1 MTTLCPWKNLN
12 GNQGFHMKTNKVLIT
27 DAVRTVR
34 KTAPRFIS
42 IIAIVALGI
51 SFFAGMNATAPDM
64 LDTMEEYM
72 LSSNAMDVQI
82 ISTAGLTDEEIRV
95 LGSITGVEAIKGEKY
110 FDGTVRANGETV
122 SDIDGSEMTIR
133 LLSLDTQAA
142 INNENGYSDPSY
154 MNRPELIE
162 GSWPTSPNQCVVDRS
177 SLSTPDEFEIGTV
190 LSVSSDRA
198 DVTKSLQNTEFTIVG
213 IIRTPLYI
221 SYERGN
227 TNVGTGKLGTFCYVP
242 EENFLSEYYTSASI
256 RLEGSADFEPY
267 SEEYDEFVKTY
278 TDYISSIAAELLAPR
293 VASLRAEY
301 TVKVADAEAEYAQT
315 KTQVEQSIAAGEE
328 QVALILDMA
337 ENGDENLIRYKEEY
351 NTKAAEAEKILE
363 ESKLEHSTQY
373 SVWEEKMQQ
382 YNEAKAKVEQYSNAE
397 AELANAQTE
406 WKVASLQVNT
416 LLSTVDQ
423 LENLLVTTRSA
434 LDQFNATQDDG
445 TQGMIDRLTQSGL
458 VGPEVDQIINT
469 INSLT
474 AVGTAEEMAAYME
487 PQLQTLEVK
496 LAASKEDLLQ
506 SKAVLAEKEAE
517 LKEAERLVAEL
528 KEVESVLADTKAQ
541 LDAAEKELTG
551 AGYDIQFG
559 ELEVLTQLSSLQNQ
573 IAIYETSVAAAK
585 EKAPTIEED
594 FQKAKNEAYD
604 KLELA
609 RNQLDQAQQFLL
621 GLDDAKWYVN
631 SRDEALLGYKD
642 YNTTAKRTAAISLIF
657 PWFFFLVSALVCL
670 NTMTR
675 MVEEERT
682 ILGTFKALGMTDREI
697 MSKYI
702 VYALLASL
710 IGSVAGSFLGFA
722 LFPFAVTTAYGILF
736 DMPQVVLSYRI
747 GYALPGM
754 AAAIATTVLAT
765 YITCR
770 KSLRVVPSTLMR
782 SKAPK
787 GGKRVFLERF
797 PSLWSRLS
805 FTWKVTFRNVFRNM
819 KRFVMATMAVA
830 GCTALLLAGFG
841 LNDSIEKTL
850 QNQFINEDCVWKY
863 DMQVV
868 LNGSYDT
875 TVADCDAY
883 TTVTSNPLINSALMT
898 HMKVYD
904 AASADGKDVLESY
917 LLVPEASGEFGKYV
931 NLKNRKTGQVHQLTD
946 SGAIITEKLSSTL
959 GVKEGEYLNLI
970 IDENHSVKIPVASV
984 VENYAFHY
992 IYLSKNLYTS
1002 IFGSA
1007 PAYNYITANLA
1018 VENLSQEQKNTL
1030 AKELMNEY
1038 EISAVA
1044 YTSQIQN
1051 SFENIM
1057 DSISAI
1063 VLILIVSAALLA
1075 FIVLYNLSIINITER
1090 LKEIAT
1096 IKVLG
1101 FDNGEVSSYIF
1112 RENVIL
1118 TLIGIAE
1125 GLVCGVLLHKVVIFM
1140 AEVDIVMFG
1149 RGLTV
1154 KSFLYASL
1162 LAFAFSMFVSIVLHK
1177 KLKKVD
1183 MVESLKSIE

>member
-1 MTTLCPWKNLN
+1 
-12 GNQGFHMKTNKVLIT
+12 MKSNKVLVT
-27 DAVRTVR
+27 DAVRTVKR
-34 KTAPRFIS
+34 TMPRFIS

-64 LDTMEEYM
+64 LDTMKEYM
-72 LSSNAMDVQI
+72 NTSNAMDIQI
-82 ISTAGLTDEEIRV
+82 ISTAGLTDEDIRII
-95 LGSITGVEAIKGEKY
+95 GSITGVEAIKGEKY
-110 FDGTVRANGETV
+110 FDGTVKADGNTIN
-122 SDIDGSEMTIR
+122 DIDGSEMTVRVI
-133 LLSLDTQAA
+133 SLDTTAA
-142 INNENGYSDPSY
+142 INCENGYEDPTY
-154 MNRPELIE
+154 INRPQLIE
-162 GSWPTSPNQCVVDRS
+162 GSWPTSPNQCVVDS
-177 SLSTPDEFEIGTV
+177 STLSTPDEFRIGTV
-190 LSVSSDRA
+190 LTVSSDSS
-198 DVTKSLQNTEFTIVG
+198 DVTKSLQNTEYTIVG

-242 EENFLSEYYTSASI
+242 SENFLSDYYTSVSL
-256 RLEGSADFEPY
+256 RLEGSDGYDPY
-267 SEEYDEFVKTY
+267 SKEYEEFVKSY
-278 TDYISSIAAELLAPR
+278 TDYISSISSELLAPR
-293 VASLRAEY
+293 VDTLRTDY
-301 TVKVADAEAEYAQT
+301 TVKVADAEAEYAKT

-328 QVALILDMA
+328 QVALVLDMA
-337 ENGDENLIRYKEEY
+337 ENGDEKLAQYKEEY

-373 SVWEEKMQQ
+373 ALWEEKMQQ
-382 YNEAKAKVEQYSNAE
+382 YNDAKAKVEKYSNAE

-406 WKVASLQVNT
+406 WKVASLQVNST
-416 LLSTVDQ
+416 LSTVDQ

-469 INSLT
+469 INGFT

-496 LAASKEDLLQ
+496 LAATKEDLLQ

-517 LKEAERLVAEL
+517 LREAEQLVTEL
-528 KEVESVLADTKAQ
+528 KEIEAVLVETEAQ
-541 LDAAEKELTG
+541 LAAAEKELTG

-585 EKAPTIEED
+585 ERADTIEDD
-594 FQKAKNEAYD
+594 FEKAKNEAYD
-604 KLELA
+604 KLEIA

-621 GLDDAKWYVN
+621 GLDNAKWYVN
-631 SRDEALLGYKD
+631 NRDEALLGFED
-642 YNTTAKRTAAISLIF
+642 YETTAKRTAALSLIF

-675 MVEEERT
+675 MIEEDRT

-697 MSKYI
+697 MTKYI
-702 VYALLASL
+702 AYALMASTV
-710 IGSVAGSFLGFA
+710 GSVAGSFFGFA
-722 LFPFAVTTAYGILF
+722 LFPFAVTTAYKILF
-736 DMPQVVLSYRI
+736 DMPDVILSYRI
-747 GYALPGM
+747 GYALPGI
-754 AAAIATTVLAT
+754 AVAIGSTVLAT
-765 YITCR
+765 YTTCR
-770 KSLRVVPSTLMR
+770 KSLRVLPSSLMR

-787 GGKRVFLERF
+787 NGKKVFLEKF
-797 PSLWSRLS
+797 PAIWSKLG

-841 LNDSIEKTL
+841 LNDSIDRTM
-850 QNQFINEDCVWKY
+850 QNQFIKEDCVWNY
-863 DMQVV
+863 DMQIV

-883 TTVTSNPLINSALMT
+883 DTVTSNSLINSALLT

-904 AASADGKDVLESY
+904 AASQDGKNILESY
-917 LLVPEASGEFGKYV
+917 LVVPEYAGELGKYI
-931 NLKNRKTGQVHQLTD
+931 NLTNRKTGQVHQLTD
-946 SGAIITEKLSSTL
+946 NGAIITEKLSTTL
-959 GVKEGEYLNLI
+959 GVKEGDWLTLFV
-970 IDENHSVKIPVASV
+970 DDSHSVRIPVASV

-992 IYLSKNLYTS
+992 IYVSGNLYTS

-1018 VENLSQEQKNTL
+1018 IENMSQEQKNAL
-1030 AKELMNEY
+1030 ATELMREY

-1044 YTSQIQN
+1044 YTGQIQN

-1090 LKEIAT
+1090 IKEIAT

-1101 FDNGEVSSYIF
+1101 FDNLEVSSYIF
-1112 RENVIL
+1112 RENIIL
-1118 TLIGIAE
+1118 TVIGIIE
-1125 GLVCGVLLHKVVIFM
+1125 GLVCGVILHKVVITL
-1140 AEVDIVMFG
+1140 AEVDILMFG
-1149 RGLTV
+1149 RGISV
-1154 KSFLYASL
+1154 KSFIYAAV
-1162 LAFAFSMFVSIVLHK
+1162 LAFVFSMFVSIVLHRR
-1177 KLKKVD
+1177 LKKVD

>member
-1 MTTLCPWKNLN
+1 
-12 GNQGFHMKTNKVLIT
+12 MKTNKVLVT
-27 DAVRTVR
+27 DAVRTVKR
-34 KTAPRFIS
+34 TSPRFIS

-64 LDTMEEYM
+64 LDTMKEYM
-72 LSSNAMDVQI
+72 LSSNAMDIQI
-82 ISTAGLTDEEIRV
+82 VSTAGLTDDDIRV
-95 LGSITGVEAIKGEKY
+95 IGSITGVESIKGEKY
-110 FDGTVRANGETV
+110 FDGTVKANGNTV
-122 SDIDGSEMTIR
+122 NDIDGSEMTIR
-133 LLSLDTQAA
+133 VLSLDSAAA
-142 INNENGYSDPSY
+142 INCENGYNDPSY
-154 MNRPELIE
+154 MNRPQLIE
-162 GSWPTSPNQCVVDRS
+162 GNWPTSPNQCVVDRS
-177 SLSTPDEFEIGTV
+177 TLSTPEEFQIGSV
-190 LSVSSDRA
+190 LTVSSDRA
-198 DVTKSLQNTEFTIVG
+198 DVTKSLQNTEYTIVG

-242 EENFLSEYYTSASI
+242 AENFLSDYYTSVSI
-256 RLEGSADFEPY
+256 RLDGSSDFDPY
-267 SEEYDEFVKTY
+267 SKEYDEYVKSY
-278 TDYISSIAAELLAPR
+278 TDYITSISADLLAPR
-293 VASLRAEY
+293 VDALRSDY
-301 TVKVADAEAEYAQT
+301 TVKVSEAEAEYAKT
-315 KTQVEQSIAAGEE
+315 KTQVEQSIADGEE

-337 ENGDENLIRYKEEY
+337 QNGDEKLAQYKEEY
-351 NTKAAEAEKILE
+351 NTKAAEAERILA

-373 SVWEEKMQQ
+373 AAWEEKMQQ
-382 YNEAKAKVEQYSNAE
+382 YNEAKAKVEQYANAE
-397 AELANAQTE
+397 TELANAQTE
-406 WKVASLQVNT
+406 WRVASLQTST
-416 LLSTVDQ
+416 LLSTVEQ
-423 LENLLVTTRSA
+423 LENLLATTRSA
-434 LDQFNATQDDG
+434 MDQFNATQDNG

-458 VGPEVDQIINT
+458 VGPEVDQIIST
-469 INSLT
+469 IHSLT
-474 AVGTAEEMAAYME
+474 AVGTAEEMMAYME

-496 LAASKEDLLQ
+496 LAATKEDLLH

-517 LKEAERLVAEL
+517 LKEAEKLVAEL
-528 KEVESVLADTKAQ
+528 KEIESVLVETKAQ

-585 EKAPTIEED
+585 ERAATVEAE
-594 FQKAKNEAYD
+594 FQAAKNEAYD
-604 KLELA
+604 KLEIA

-621 GLDDAKWYVN
+621 GLDNAKWYVN
-631 SRDEALLGYKD
+631 NRNEALLGYED
-642 YNTTAKRTAAISLIF
+642 YETTAKRTAALSLIF
-657 PWFFFLVSALVCL
+657 PWFFFLVSSLVCL

-675 MVEEERT
+675 MVEEDRT

-702 VYALLASL
+702 IYAVLASS
-710 IGSVAGSFLGFA
+710 IGAIAGSFLGFA
-722 LFPFAVTTAYGILF
+722 LFPFAVTTAYKILF
-736 DMPQVVLSYRI
+736 DMPDVIISYRI
-747 GYALPGM
+747 GYALPGI
-754 AAAIATTVLAT
+754 AVAIGSTVLAT
-765 YITCR
+765 YITCN

-782 SKAPK
+782 SRAPK
-787 GGKRVFLERF
+787 NGKKVFLEKL
-797 PSLWSRLS
+797 PSVWSKLS

-841 LNDSIEKTL
+841 LNDSINRTM
-850 QNQFINEDCVWKY
+850 QNQFIKEDCVWNY
-863 DMQVV
+863 DMQIV

-875 TVADCDAY
+875 TVTECSAY
-883 TTVTSNPLINSALMT
+883 ETVASNSLVNSALLT

-904 AASADGKDVLESY
+904 AASLDGKDVLESY
-917 LLVPEASGEFGKYV
+917 LLVPETSGELGKYI
-931 NLKNRKTGQVHQLTD
+931 NLQNRKTGQLYQLSD
-946 SGAIITEKLSSTL
+946 SGAIITEKLSNTL
-959 GVKEGEYLNLI
+959 GVKEGDIFNLI
-970 IDENHSVKIPVASV
+970 LDDTHSVKIPVAAV

-1018 VENLSQEQKNTL
+1018 IDNLSQEQKNSL
-1030 AKELMNEY
+1030 ATELMKEY

-1063 VLILIVSAALLA
+1063 VIILIISAALLA

-1090 LKEIAT
+1090 IKEIAT

-1101 FDNGEVSSYIF
+1101 FDNLEVSSYIF
-1112 RENVIL
+1112 RENIIL

-1125 GLVCGVLLHKVVIFM
+1125 GLLCGVLLHKVVITV
-1140 AEVDIVMFG
+1140 AEVDILMFG
-1149 RGLTV
+1149 RGISA
-1154 KSFLYASL
+1154 KSFIYAAL
-1162 LAFAFSMFVSIVLHK
+1162 LAFVFSMFVSLVLHG
-1177 KLKKVD
+1177 KLKKVN